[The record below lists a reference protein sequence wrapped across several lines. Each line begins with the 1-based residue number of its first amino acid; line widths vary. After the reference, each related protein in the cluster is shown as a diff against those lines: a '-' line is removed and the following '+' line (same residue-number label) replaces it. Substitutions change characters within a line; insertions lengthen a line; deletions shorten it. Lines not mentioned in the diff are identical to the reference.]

1 MTTRPREEAGT
12 FDNGM
17 HMYLDLLTNTALLDP
32 QVWASADTWTNSD
45 TVASAVEFAA
55 KKKKKSSSG
64 LLIGGICCL
73 VVVALIV
80 GGIYLLTQRKK
91 QQ

>member
-1 MTTRPREEAGT
+1 M
-12 FDNGM
+12 GM

-55 KKKKKSSSG
+55 KKKKSSSG

-73 VVVALIV
+73 VIVALIV
-80 GGIYLLTQRKK
+80 GGIYLLTRRKK